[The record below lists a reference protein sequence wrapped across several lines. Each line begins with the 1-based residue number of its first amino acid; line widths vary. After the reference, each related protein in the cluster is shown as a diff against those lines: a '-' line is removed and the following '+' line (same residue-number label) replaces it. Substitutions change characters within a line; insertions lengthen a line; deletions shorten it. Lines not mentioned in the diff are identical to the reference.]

1 MPAPEIQQLISG
13 INNDLH
19 RRVLELALTAMAADG
34 WGAPPVAFAAIVMGS
49 GGRGESYLFPD
60 QDNGL
65 ILADYPDDEHAR
77 IDAFFI
83 ELAERMTGQ
92 LDALGFP
99 LCRGGVMA
107 TNPVWR
113 KTLPQ
118 WRQQVSR
125 WAARRSDVAL
135 LLRGRAVRLPLRVRR
150 GGASPTSCA
159 RRSCSWSQA
168 NPGFLREMFGIQAEH
183 RAALGWFGRLRTA
196 RGDPEHQG
204 QINLKLAGT
213 LPLAEAVRLLA
224 LRAGIAATGTLARLA
239 ALAAA
244 GEVSRDT
251 QDHLRGAFDHIT
263 FLQLR
268 QQVADFQAGRP
279 VSNFVDPATLTT
291 REIGLLKDG
300 FRAIN
305 AFRDQLRVEL
315 TGNAF

>member
-1 MPAPEIQQLISG
+1 
-13 INNDLH
+13 
-19 RRVLELALTAMAADG
+19 MA
-34 WGAPPVAFAAIVMGS
+34 I
-49 GGRGESYLFPD
+49 
-60 QDNGL
+60 
-65 ILADYPDDEHAR
+65 
-77 IDAFFI
+77 
-83 ELAERMTGQ
+83 
-92 LDALGFP
+92 
-99 LCRGGVMA
+99 
-107 TNPVWR
+107 NPVWR

-118 WRQQVSR
+118 WRQQVGR
-125 WAARRSDVAL
+125 WAARRSDAAL
-135 LLRGRAVRLPLRVRR
+135 LHADVLFDFRCVFGEAAFADELRAAILELVEAHP
-150 GGASPTSCA
+150 
-159 RRSCSWSQA
+159 
-168 NPGFLREMFGIQAEH
+168 NFLREMFGIQAEH
-183 RAALGWFGRLRTA
+183 RAALGWFGRLRTT
-196 RGDPEHQG
+196 RGDPEHEG

-213 LPLAEAVRLLA
+213 LPLAEGVRLLA

-244 GEVSRDT
+244 GAISQDT

-291 REIGLLKDG
+291 REVSLLKDG